1 MLSGE
6 AVRHIRRGAAPGN
19 IADSLELSALFSA
32 PSALSAVKIRS
43 LPFSYPF
50 SA

>member
-32 PSALSAVKIRS
+32 PSAVKIRS